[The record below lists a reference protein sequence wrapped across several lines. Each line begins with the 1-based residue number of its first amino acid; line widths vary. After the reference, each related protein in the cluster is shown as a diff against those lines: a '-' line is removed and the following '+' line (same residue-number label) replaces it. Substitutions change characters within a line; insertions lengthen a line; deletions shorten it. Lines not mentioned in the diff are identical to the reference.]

1 MITICQWF
9 LCHQCGSRFGS
20 LVSMFIFPHTHANT
34 HSFVVFVDFILYR
47 VASMSASWLYNI
59 QLKTKPKRKSVQIKR
74 LNDNVDTCEEDRLFH
89 SRSHAHPKPLH
100 LSATKCTSLS
110 LSLCP
115 GHLLYDLIKRANV
128 YCNSLTPLLTR
139 LLILIAKII
148 IYLSFR

>member
-1 MITICQWF
+1 MSTHAKRIDC
-9 LCHQCGSRFGS
+9 
-20 LVSMFIFPHTHANT
+20 FILAHTHT
-34 HSFVVFVDFILYR
+34 QSHCIYL
-47 VASMSASWLYNI
+47 
-59 QLKTKPKRKSVQIKR
+59 QLSV
-74 LNDNVDTCEEDRLFH
+74 L
-89 SRSHAHPKPLH
+89 
-100 LSATKCTSLS
+100 LSPS